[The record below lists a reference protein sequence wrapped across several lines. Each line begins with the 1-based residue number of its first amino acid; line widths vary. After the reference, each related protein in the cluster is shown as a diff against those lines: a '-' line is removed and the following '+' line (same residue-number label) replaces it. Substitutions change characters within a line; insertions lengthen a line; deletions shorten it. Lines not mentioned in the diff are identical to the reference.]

1 MNFELR
7 NRTEEGFM
15 AEMTKRERLLAAVK
29 GEPVDRVPASYYF
42 HFHEAEKSADL
53 NAKHMLEQQRI
64 FDWDFVKVQ
73 LSAYY
78 YGQAWGCT
86 VKEDPV
92 LGPQIDQYVIHKAE
106 DYRKLKKVDV
116 TQGPFGEQLRIAQML
131 NDALKGNTP
140 FIQTTFSPLSV
151 AGRIAGARNRNPNE
165 AEYVKR
171 FMKEDP
177 DALHCGLKI
186 ISETLADYA
195 REAVR
200 RGAEGIFLTTTVY
213 SKDVFTEEEYETFGK
228 PYDLAVFNAA
238 NEEGAALNI
247 LHLCRENI
255 MLDLAS
261 DYPVQ
266 IINYE
271 ATSPRNPSLKEAL
284 ERTDKA
290 VWGGLDHLEVLPKGP
305 VEAIRKQ
312 VRDALEQTGGR
323 RFILGPGCT
332 GLVRVPDAHLMAAR
346 EALL

>member
-1 MNFELR
+1 
-7 NRTEEGFM
+7 M
-15 AEMTKRERLLAAVK
+15 AEMTKRERLMAAVN
-29 GEPVDRVPASYYF
+29 GDPVDRVPASYYF

-53 NAKHMLEQQRI
+53 NAAHMLEQQRI

-92 LGPQIDQYVIHKAE
+92 LGPQIDETVIKTAE
-106 DYRKLKKVDV
+106 DYRKLEKVDV
-116 TQGPFGEQLRIAQML
+116 TRGPFGEQLRVARIL
-131 NDALKGNTP
+131 NEALRGDVP

-151 AGRIAGARNRNPNE
+151 AGRIAGAKNRDPNE
-165 AEYVKR
+165 AEYIKR

-177 DALHCGLKI
+177 ESLHYGLKI

-195 REAVR
+195 RAAVR
-200 RGAEGIFLTTTVY
+200 SGAAGMFLTTTVY
-213 SKDVFTEEEYETFGK
+213 SKDAFTEEEYETFGK

-238 NEEGAALNI
+238 NGEGATLNI

-255 MLDLAS
+255 MLDLLS
-261 DYPVQ
+261 DYPVH

-271 ATSPRNPSLKEAL
+271 ATSARNPSLKEVL

-290 VWGGLDHLEVLPKGP
+290 VWGGLDHREVLPKGP
-305 VEAIRKQ
+305 VEAIRQQ
-312 VRDALEQTGGR
+312 VRYALKQTEGR

-332 GLVRVPDAHLMAAR
+332 GLVRVPDAHLLAVKD
-346 EALL
+346 ALDQ